1 MNQKVG
7 QTAEKFRG
15 LRRTHASM
23 DMAEFER
30 QRAAGAAAEAAVHER
45 RVAAAALRTRAAGE
59 AAFAAAKQARVVLAM
74 ASGGEGRTN
83 VIELSADVLA
93 LIIAKLPFSRKMIDK
108 APTCRA
114 FAHAV
119 RLAVQAHRRVCYEG
133 HRRGILAVAAASDG
147 HLITGAMDK
156 TIKVWRGG
164 KCVFTTKDEA
174 PGHSNDVNALAV
186 LPGGVRFVSC
196 SDDGTAKLWRIDG
209 TLERTFHVNRGVL
222 NVAVLPDGAHFVVGT
237 RALVVG
243 NPHQDPATA
252 LRLAELKLYHVS
264 GRCAHTYTAAHKGDV
279 RAVAVTADG
288 LHIISGAYDH
298 RVSVWSVANKSHV
311 STCDGH
317 DDTVWAVA
325 AMPDSQRLLSAS
337 SDKSV
342 RLWLLNGTLENT
354 FKLHRGTVHS
364 LLALPD
370 NRRALSGGMDSSVAL
385 FDVNDGA
392 LLRRFV
398 PDHYGRVMSLAPLPD
413 GRRFAIA
420 SSDSTVRICEL

>member
-1 MNQKVG
+1 
-7 QTAEKFRG
+7 
-15 LRRTHASM
+15 M
-23 DMAEFER
+23 DMADFER

-370 NRRALSGGMDSSVAL
+370 NRLALSGGMDSSVAL

-420 SSDSTVRICEL
+420 SSDSTVRICEV

>member
-1 MNQKVG
+1 
-7 QTAEKFRG
+7 
-15 LRRTHASM
+15 M

-420 SSDSTVRICEL
+420 SNDSTVRICELN

>member
-1 MNQKVG
+1 
-7 QTAEKFRG
+7 
-15 LRRTHASM
+15 
-23 DMAEFER
+23 MAEFER

-264 GRCAHTYTAAHKGDV
+264 GRCAHTYTAVHKGDV

-337 SDKSV
+337 RTRASACGSSTAPS
-342 RLWLLNGTLENT
+342 RTRSSCTAAPCTPCWRCPTTGARSPAGWTLPS
-354 FKLHRGTVHS
+354 R
-364 LLALPD
+364 
-370 NRRALSGGMDSSVAL
+370 SST
-385 FDVNDGA
+385 
-392 LLRRFV
+392 
-398 PDHYGRVMSLAPLPD
+398 STTAPSC
-413 GRRFAIA
+413 AA
-420 SSDSTVRICEL
+420 SSPTTTGG

>member
-1 MNQKVG
+1 
-7 QTAEKFRG
+7 
-15 LRRTHASM
+15 
-23 DMAEFER
+23 MAEFER

-59 AAFAAAKQARVVLAM
+59 AAFAAAKRERVVLAM

-420 SSDSTVRICEL
+420 SSDSTVRICELN

>member
-1 MNQKVG
+1 
-7 QTAEKFRG
+7 
-15 LRRTHASM
+15 
-23 DMAEFER
+23 MAEFER

-243 NPHQDPATA
+243 NPHQHPATA

-420 SSDSTVRICEL
+420 SSDSTVRICELY

>member
-1 MNQKVG
+1 
-7 QTAEKFRG
+7 
-15 LRRTHASM
+15 M

-156 TIKVWRGG
+156 TIKVWRTG

-420 SSDSTVRICEL
+420 SSDSTVRICELN

>member
-1 MNQKVG
+1 
-7 QTAEKFRG
+7 
-15 LRRTHASM
+15 M

-45 RVAAAALRTRAAGE
+45 RVAAAALRTWAAGE

>member
-1 MNQKVG
+1 
-7 QTAEKFRG
+7 
-15 LRRTHASM
+15 
-23 DMAEFER
+23 MAEFER

-222 NVAVLPDGAHFVVGT
+222 NVAVLPDGAHFVVGR

-420 SSDSTVRICEL
+420 SSDSTVRICELY

>member
-1 MNQKVG
+1 
-7 QTAEKFRG
+7 
-15 LRRTHASM
+15 
-23 DMAEFER
+23 MAEFER

-156 TIKVWRGG
+156 TIKVWRTG

-325 AMPDSQRLLSAS
+325 AMPDGQRLLSAS

-354 FKLHRGTVHS
+354 LKLHRGTVHS

-420 SSDSTVRICEL
+420 SSDSTVRICELN

>member
-1 MNQKVG
+1 
-7 QTAEKFRG
+7 
-15 LRRTHASM
+15 M
-23 DMAEFER
+23 DMADFER

-370 NRRALSGGMDSSVAL
+370 NRLALSGGMDSSVAL

>member
-1 MNQKVG
+1 
-7 QTAEKFRG
+7 
-15 LRRTHASM
+15 
-23 DMAEFER
+23 MAEFER

-354 FKLHRGTVHS
+354 LKLHRGTVHS

-420 SSDSTVRICEL
+420 SSDSTVRICELN

>member
-1 MNQKVG
+1 
-7 QTAEKFRG
+7 
-15 LRRTHASM
+15 M

-370 NRRALSGGMDSSVAL
+370 NRLALSGGMDSSVAL

-420 SSDSTVRICEL
+420 SSDSTVRICEV

>member
-1 MNQKVG
+1 
-7 QTAEKFRG
+7 
-15 LRRTHASM
+15 M

-45 RVAAAALRTRAAGE
+45 RVAAAALRTWAAGE

-420 SSDSTVRICEL
+420 SSDSTVRICELY

>member
-1 MNQKVG
+1 
-7 QTAEKFRG
+7 
-15 LRRTHASM
+15 M

-74 ASGGEGRTN
+74 ASGGEGRTI

-325 AMPDSQRLLSAS
+325 SMPDSQRLLSAS

-342 RLWLLNGTLENT
+342 RLWLLDGTLENT

-420 SSDSTVRICEL
+420 SSDSTVRICELY

>member
-1 MNQKVG
+1 
-7 QTAEKFRG
+7 
-15 LRRTHASM
+15 M

-156 TIKVWRGG
+156 TIKVWRTG

>member
-1 MNQKVG
+1 
-7 QTAEKFRG
+7 
-15 LRRTHASM
+15 M

-370 NRRALSGGMDSSVAL
+370 NRLALSGGMDSSVAL

>member
-1 MNQKVG
+1 
-7 QTAEKFRG
+7 
-15 LRRTHASM
+15 M

-354 FKLHRGTVHS
+354 FTLHRGTVHS

-420 SSDSTVRICEL
+420 SSDSTVRICELY

>member
-1 MNQKVG
+1 
-7 QTAEKFRG
+7 
-15 LRRTHASM
+15 
-23 DMAEFER
+23 MAEFER

-156 TIKVWRGG
+156 TIKVWRTG

-325 AMPDSQRLLSAS
+325 AMPDGQRLLSAS

-420 SSDSTVRICEL
+420 SSDSTVRICELN

>member
-1 MNQKVG
+1 MERFN
-7 QTAEKFRG
+7 
-15 LRRTHASM
+15 
-23 DMAEFER
+23 MAEFER

-222 NVAVLPDGAHFVVGT
+222 NVAVLPDGAHFVVGR

-420 SSDSTVRICEL
+420 SSDSTVRICELY

>member
-1 MNQKVG
+1 
-7 QTAEKFRG
+7 
-15 LRRTHASM
+15 M

-156 TIKVWRGG
+156 TIKGWRGG

-279 RAVAVTADG
+279 RAVAVTADR

-420 SSDSTVRICEL
+420 SSDSTVRICELN

>member
-1 MNQKVG
+1 
-7 QTAEKFRG
+7 
-15 LRRTHASM
+15 
-23 DMAEFER
+23 MAEFER

>member
-1 MNQKVG
+1 
-7 QTAEKFRG
+7 
-15 LRRTHASM
+15 
-23 DMAEFER
+23 MAEFER

-156 TIKVWRGG
+156 TIKVWRTG

-420 SSDSTVRICEL
+420 SSDSTVRICELN

>member
-1 MNQKVG
+1 
-7 QTAEKFRG
+7 
-15 LRRTHASM
+15 
-23 DMAEFER
+23 MAEFER

-420 SSDSTVRICEL
+420 SSDSTVRICELY

>member
-1 MNQKVG
+1 
-7 QTAEKFRG
+7 
-15 LRRTHASM
+15 M

-156 TIKVWRGG
+156 TIKVWRTG

-325 AMPDSQRLLSAS
+325 AMPDGQRLLSAS

-420 SSDSTVRICEL
+420 SSDSTVRICELY

>member
-1 MNQKVG
+1 
-7 QTAEKFRG
+7 
-15 LRRTHASM
+15 M
-23 DMAEFER
+23 DMADFER

-156 TIKVWRGG
+156 TIKVWRTG

-420 SSDSTVRICEL
+420 SSDSTVRICELY

>member
-1 MNQKVG
+1 
-7 QTAEKFRG
+7 
-15 LRRTHASM
+15 
-23 DMAEFER
+23 
-30 QRAAGAAAEAAVHER
+30 
-45 RVAAAALRTRAAGE
+45 
-59 AAFAAAKQARVVLAM
+59 M

-420 SSDSTVRICEL
+420 SSDSTVRICELY

>member
-1 MNQKVG
+1 
-7 QTAEKFRG
+7 
-15 LRRTHASM
+15 
-23 DMAEFER
+23 MAEFER

-325 AMPDSQRLLSAS
+325 AMPDSQPLLSAS

-398 PDHYGRVMSLAPLPD
+398 PDHYGRVMSLASLPY

>member
-1 MNQKVG
+1 
-7 QTAEKFRG
+7 
-15 LRRTHASM
+15 
-23 DMAEFER
+23 MAEFER

-398 PDHYGRVMSLAPLPD
+398 PDHYGRVMSLAPLPY

>member
-1 MNQKVG
+1 
-7 QTAEKFRG
+7 
-15 LRRTHASM
+15 
-23 DMAEFER
+23 MAEFER

-325 AMPDSQRLLSAS
+325 AMPDGQRLLSAS

-420 SSDSTVRICEL
+420 SSDSTVRICELN

>member
-1 MNQKVG
+1 
-7 QTAEKFRG
+7 
-15 LRRTHASM
+15 M

-156 TIKVWRGG
+156 TIKVWRTG

-317 DDTVWAVA
+317 DDTVWAGA

-420 SSDSTVRICEL
+420 SSDSTVRICELN

>member
-1 MNQKVG
+1 
-7 QTAEKFRG
+7 
-15 LRRTHASM
+15 M

-298 RVSVWSVANKSHV
+298 RVSVWSVANKNHV

-420 SSDSTVRICEL
+420 SSDSTVRICELN

>member
-1 MNQKVG
+1 
-7 QTAEKFRG
+7 
-15 LRRTHASM
+15 M

-156 TIKVWRGG
+156 TIKVWRTG

-398 PDHYGRVMSLAPLPD
+398 PDHYGRVMSLAPLPN

-420 SSDSTVRICEL
+420 SSDSTVRICELN

>member
-1 MNQKVG
+1 
-7 QTAEKFRG
+7 
-15 LRRTHASM
+15 M

-370 NRRALSGGMDSSVAL
+370 NRLALSGGMDSSVAL

-420 SSDSTVRICEL
+420 SSDSTVRICELY

>member
-1 MNQKVG
+1 
-7 QTAEKFRG
+7 
-15 LRRTHASM
+15 
-23 DMAEFER
+23 MAEFER

-420 SSDSTVRICEL
+420 SSDSTVRICELN